1 MTKKAYRTAK
11 RIHVKDKNH
20 MSSSVEAVRD
30 TAEIQAQAEKIAALE
45 GKVTEL
51 ETQAAEL
58 ETQAKNASAQ
68 VQQIQA
74 EYDKLKAQAAENL
87 DGWQRA
93 RAEFANYKRRVEAER
108 TELAANAGAEALRRV
123 LPAVDDFERA
133 MQTLP
138 DELKDNPWINGVTMV
153 QRKLNAALEQSGIT
167 PLVTN
172 PGDAFDPNVH
182 EAITH
187 EDSDQVASGQIIG
200 EVQRGYKIGDRVLRP
215 AMVRVAR

>member
-11 RIHVKDKNH
+11 RIHVKDKNRA
-20 MSSSVEAVRD
+20 SSSMEATPEAVPE
-30 TAEIQAQAEKIAALE
+30 AAQIQAQAAAEQIATLE
-45 GKVTEL
+45 AKVTDL
-51 ETQAAEL
+51 ETQVAAL
-58 ETQAKNASAQ
+58 AAQAQAA
-68 VQQIQA
+68 QA
-74 EYDKLKAQAAENL
+74 EREQLTAQAAENL

-108 TELAANAGAEALRRV
+108 TELAASAGAEALKRV

-133 MQTLP
+133 MQTRP
-138 DELKDNPWINGVTMV
+138 DDLNDHPWVNGVLMV

-167 PLVTN
+167 PIATS
-172 PGDAFDPNVH
+172 PGDTFDPNVH

-187 EDSDQVASGQIIG
+187 EDSDQFTSEQIIG

>member
-11 RIHVKDKNH
+11 RIHVKDKNRA
-20 MSSSVEAVRD
+20 SSSMEAVQE
-30 TAEIQAQAEKIAALE
+30 AAQIQAQAAAEQIATLE
-45 GKVTEL
+45 AKVTDL
-51 ETQAAEL
+51 ETQVAAL
-58 ETQAKNASAQ
+58 SVQAQEA
-68 VQQIQA
+68 QA
-74 EYDKLKAQAAENL
+74 EREQLTAQAAENL

-108 TELAANAGAEALRRV
+108 TELAASAGAEALKRV

-138 DELKDNPWINGVTMV
+138 DDLNDHPWVNGVLMV

-167 PLVTN
+167 PIATS
-172 PGDAFDPNVH
+172 PGDTFDPNVH

-187 EDSDQVASGQIIG
+187 EDSDQFTSEQIIG

>member
-1 MTKKAYRTAK
+1 MEATP
-11 RIHVKDKNH
+11 
-20 MSSSVEAVRD
+20 EAVPE
-30 TAEIQAQAEKIAALE
+30 AAQIQAQAAAEQITTLE
-45 GKVTEL
+45 AKVTDL
-51 ETQAAEL
+51 ETQVAAL
-58 ETQAKNASAQ
+58 SAQ
-68 VQQIQA
+68 AQEAQA
-74 EYDKLKAQAAENL
+74 EREQLTARAAENL

-108 TELAANAGAEALRRV
+108 TELAASAGAEALKRV

-138 DELKDNPWINGVTMV
+138 DDLNNHPWVSGVLMV
-153 QRKLNAALEQSGIT
+153 QRKLNAALEQSG
-167 PLVTN
+167 VTAIATS
-172 PGDAFDPNVH
+172 PGDTFDPNVH

-187 EDSDQVASGQIIG
+187 EDSDQFTSEQIIG

>member
-1 MTKKAYRTAK
+1 MEVVPETAQ
-11 RIHVKDKNH
+11 
-20 MSSSVEAVRD
+20 EAVPG
-30 TAEIQAQAEKIAALE
+30 AAQIQAQAAAEQIATLE
-45 GKVTEL
+45 AKVTDL
-51 ETQAAEL
+51 ETQVAAL
-58 ETQAKNASAQ
+58 SAQAQETQAEREQ
-68 VQQIQA
+68 
-74 EYDKLKAQAAENL
+74 LTAQAAENL

-108 TELAANAGAEALRRV
+108 TELAASAGAEALKRV

-138 DELKDNPWINGVTMV
+138 ADLTDHPWVNGVLMV

-167 PLVTN
+167 PMATN
-172 PGDAFDPNVH
+172 PGDVFDPNVH

-187 EDSDQVASGQIIG
+187 EDSDQFTSEQIIG

>member
-11 RIHVKDKNH
+11 RIHVKDKSQVISP
-20 MSSSVEAVRD
+20 MEAVRD
-30 TAEIQAQAEKIAALE
+30 TAEIQAQAEQIAALE
-45 GKVTEL
+45 SKVAEL
-51 ETQAAEL
+51 ETQAANLSAHIHEV
-58 ETQAKNASAQ
+58 ETEREQ
-68 VQQIQA
+68 
-74 EYDKLKAQAAENL
+74 LKAQAAENL

-108 TELAANAGAEALRRV
+108 TELAASAGAEALKRV

-138 DELKDNPWINGVTMV
+138 DELKDNSWISGVAMV

-167 PLVTN
+167 PIVTN
-172 PGDAFDPNVH
+172 PGDAFDPNIH
-182 EAITH
+182 EAVTH
-187 EDSDQVASGQIIG
+187 EAAEQFGSEQIIG

>member
-11 RIHVKDKNH
+11 RIHVKDRNRV
-20 MSSSVEAVRD
+20 SSSMEAVQETRQ
-30 TAEIQAQAEKIAALE
+30 IQAQTDQITALEAKVSELEAQVAAL
-45 GKVTEL
+45 
-51 ETQAAEL
+51 
-58 ETQAKNASAQ
+58 SAQ
-68 VQQIQA
+68 MQEAQTEREQ
-74 EYDKLKAQAAENL
+74 LQAQAAENL

-108 TELAANAGAEALRRV
+108 AELAANAGAEALGRV

-138 DELKDNPWINGVTMV
+138 DDLKDNPWVNGVLMV
-153 QRKLNAALEQSGIT
+153 QRKLNSALEQSGIT
-167 PLVTN
+167 PIVTN

-187 EDSDQVASGQIIG
+187 EDSDQFTSEQIIG
-200 EVQRGYKIGDRVLRP
+200 EVQRGYRLGDRVLRP
-215 AMVRVAR
+215 VLVRVAR

>member
-1 MTKKAYRTAK
+1 MTKKAHRIAK
-11 RIHVKDKNH
+11 RIQVKDKSQV
-20 MSSSVEAVRD
+20 SSSIETVREA
-30 TAEIQAQAEKIAALE
+30 AEIQAQANLEQIAALE
-45 GKVTEL
+45 GKVAEL
-51 ETQAAEL
+51 ETQAANL
-58 ETQAKNASAQ
+58 SAQ
-68 VQQIQA
+68 VQEAQA
-74 EYDKLKAQAAENL
+74 EREQLKAQAVENL

-108 TELAANAGAEALRRV
+108 TELTANAGAEALKRV

-138 DELKDNPWINGVTMV
+138 DDLKDNPWINGVAMV

-167 PLVTN
+167 PLATN
-172 PGDAFDPNVH
+172 PGDPFDPNVH

-187 EDSDQVASGQIIG
+187 EDSDQFGSEQIIG

-215 AMVRVAR
+215 ALVRVAR

>member
-1 MTKKAYRTAK
+1 MTKKANRTAK
-11 RIHVKDKNH
+11 RIHVKDKNQV
-20 MSSSVEAVRD
+20 SSSIVAVRD
-30 TAEIQAQAEKIAALE
+30 TAEIQAQAEHIAALE
-45 GKVTEL
+45 SQVVEL
-51 ETQAAEL
+51 ETQAATFA
-58 ETQAKNASAQ
+58 TQMQEA
-68 VQQIQA
+68 QA
-74 EYDKLKAQAAENL
+74 EREQLKAQAAENL

-93 RAEFANYKRRVEAER
+93 RAEFANYKRRIEAER
-108 TELAANAGAEALRRV
+108 AELTASAGAEALKRV

-138 DELKDNPWINGVTMV
+138 DDLKDNPWISGVLMV
-153 QRKLNAALEQSGIT
+153 QRKLNAALEQSGIA

-187 EDSDQVASGQIIG
+187 EDSDQFGSEQIIG
-200 EVQRGYKIGDRVLRP
+200 EVQRGYKIGDRILRP

>member
-1 MTKKAYRTAK
+1 MTKKANRTAK
-11 RIHVKDKNH
+11 RIHVKDKNQV
-20 MSSSVEAVRD
+20 SSSIVAVRD
-30 TAEIQAQAEKIAALE
+30 TAEIQAQAEHIAALE
-45 GKVTEL
+45 SQV
-51 ETQAAEL
+51 AEL
-58 ETQAKNASAQ
+58 E
-68 VQQIQA
+68 IQA
-74 EYDKLKAQAAENL
+74 TTVAAQMQTAQTERDQLKAQAAENL

-108 TELAANAGAEALRRV
+108 AELAASAGAEALKRV

-138 DELKDNPWINGVTMV
+138 DDLKDHPWISGVVMV
-153 QRKLNAALEQSGIT
+153 QRKLNAALEQTGIT
-167 PLVTN
+167 PLVIN
-172 PGDAFDPNVH
+172 PGDAFDPNIH

-187 EDSDQVASGQIIG
+187 EDSDQFGSEQIIG

>member
-1 MTKKAYRTAK
+1 MEATP
-11 RIHVKDKNH
+11 
-20 MSSSVEAVRD
+20 EAVPE
-30 TAEIQAQAEKIAALE
+30 AAQIQAQAAAEQIATLE
-45 GKVTEL
+45 AKVTDL
-51 ETQAAEL
+51 ETQVAAL
-58 ETQAKNASAQ
+58 AAQAQEA
-68 VQQIQA
+68 QA
-74 EYDKLKAQAAENL
+74 EREQLTAQAAENL

-108 TELAANAGAEALRRV
+108 TELTASAGAEALKRV

-133 MQTLP
+133 MQTRP
-138 DELKDNPWINGVTMV
+138 DDLNDHPWVNGVLMV

-167 PLVTN
+167 PIATS
-172 PGDAFDPNVH
+172 PGDTFDPNVH

-187 EDSDQVASGQIIG
+187 EDSDQFTSEQIIG

>member
-1 MTKKAYRTAK
+1 MTKKAHRTAK
-11 RIHVKDKNH
+11 RIQVKDRNRV
-20 MSSSVEAVRD
+20 SSSMEAVQE
-30 TAEIQAQAEKIAALE
+30 AAAIQAQAQAEQITALE
-45 GKVTEL
+45 TKVTEL
-51 ETQAAEL
+51 ETQVTHLSTQAQ
-58 ETQAKNASAQ
+58 ETQAERDQ
-68 VQQIQA
+68 
-74 EYDKLKAQAAENL
+74 LKAQAVENL

-108 TELAANAGAEALRRV
+108 TELAANAGAEALKRV

-138 DELKDNPWINGVTMV
+138 DELKDSPWINGVLMV
-153 QRKLNAALEQSGIT
+153 QRKLNAALEQSGII
-167 PLVTN
+167 PVTVN

-187 EDSDQVASGQIIG
+187 EDSEQFASQQIIG
-200 EVQRGYKIGDRVLRP
+200 EVQRGYKLGDRVLRP

>member
-11 RIHVKDKNH
+11 RIHVKDKNRV
-20 MSSSVEAVRD
+20 SSSMDVVQTTDQIQVQAYLAQIATLEA
-30 TAEIQAQAEKIAALE
+30 
-45 GKVTEL
+45 KVTEL
-51 ETQAAEL
+51 ETQVGDL
-58 ETQAKNASAQ
+58 SVQ
-68 VQQIQA
+68 VQEAQTEREQ
-74 EYDKLKAQAAENL
+74 LKAQAAENL

-93 RAEFANYKRRVEAER
+93 RAEFANYKRRVDAER
-108 TELAANAGAEALRRV
+108 TELAASAGAEALKRV

-138 DELKDNPWINGVTMV
+138 EDLKDNSWVNGVAMV

-167 PLVTN
+167 PLVIT
-172 PGDAFDPNVH
+172 PGDTFDPNVH

-187 EDSDQVASGQIIG
+187 EDSDQFSSEQIIG
-200 EVQRGYKIGDRVLRP
+200 EVQRGYKLGDRVLRP

>member
-11 RIHVKDKNH
+11 RIHVKDKNRA
-20 MSSSVEAVRD
+20 SSSMEAVPE
-30 TAEIQAQAEKIAALE
+30 AAQIQAQAAAEQIATLE
-45 GKVTEL
+45 AEVTDL
-51 ETQAAEL
+51 ETQVATLAA
-58 ETQAKNASAQ
+58 QAQEA
-68 VQQIQA
+68 QA
-74 EYDKLKAQAAENL
+74 EREQLTAQAAENL

-108 TELAANAGAEALRRV
+108 TELTASAGAEALKRV

-133 MQTLP
+133 MQTRP
-138 DELKDNPWINGVTMV
+138 DDLNDHPWVNGVLMV

-167 PLVTN
+167 PIATS
-172 PGDAFDPNVH
+172 PGDTFDPNVH

-187 EDSDQVASGQIIG
+187 EDSDQYTSEQIIG

>member
-1 MTKKAYRTAK
+1 MTKKANRTAK
-11 RIHVKDKNH
+11 RIQVKDKNH
-20 MSSSVEAVRD
+20 VNSSREAVRD
-30 TAEIQAQAEKIAALE
+30 TAEIQAQAAQIVALE
-45 GKVTEL
+45 GTVAEL
-51 ETQAAEL
+51 ETQAANL
-58 ETQAKNASAQ
+58 SAQ
-68 VQQIQA
+68 VQAAQTEREQ
-74 EYDKLKAQAAENL
+74 LNAQAAENL

-108 TELAANAGAEALRRV
+108 AELTASAGAEALKRV

-138 DELKDNPWINGVTMV
+138 DDLKDNPWVSGMAMV

-172 PGDAFDPNVH
+172 PGDTFDPNVH

-187 EDSDQVASGQIIG
+187 EDSDQFGSEQIIG
-200 EVQRGYKIGDRVLRP
+200 EVQRGYKIGDRILRP
-215 AMVRVAR
+215 ALVRVAR

>member
-1 MTKKAYRTAK
+1 MTKKAQRIAK
-11 RIHVKDKNH
+11 RIHVKDRNRVTS
-20 MSSSVEAVRD
+20 MEAVQAA
-30 TAEIQAQAEKIAALE
+30 AETQAQANAEQLAALE
-45 GKVTEL
+45 ARAADL
-51 ETQAAEL
+51 EVQAAAL
-58 ETQAKNASAQ
+58 STQLQEA
-68 VQQIQA
+68 QA
-74 EYDKLKAQAAENL
+74 ERDQLKAQATENL
-87 DGWQRA
+87 DGWHRA

-108 TELAANAGAEALRRV
+108 TELAASAGAEALKRV

-138 DELKDNPWINGVTMV
+138 DDLKDNAWVNGVLMV

-167 PLVTN
+167 PIATH
-172 PGDAFDPNVH
+172 PGDPFDPNVH

-187 EDSDQVASGQIIG
+187 EDSDQFDSEQIIG